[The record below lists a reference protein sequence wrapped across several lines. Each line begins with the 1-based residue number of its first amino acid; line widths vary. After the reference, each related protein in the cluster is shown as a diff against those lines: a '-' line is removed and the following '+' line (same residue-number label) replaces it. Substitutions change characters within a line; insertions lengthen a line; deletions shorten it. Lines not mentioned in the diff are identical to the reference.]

1 MNKEKLNCSRKLR
14 LFDSFLSEDYIQF
27 YEEEKPYFILYND
40 MITTDSSL
48 LLTDSQIEYL
58 RLYYR
63 YFSNYHYFS
72 AKCGLYLMNN
82 MKFTDTTI
90 WCFRV
95 SFSKRISS
103 NEIHQQLRKI
113 ICSEQKEAMEF
124 REIYL
129 LTITTLLKKYRD
141 EELFQKA
148 EVKDVRLYLYQVVFM
163 VMYETTKVLVVSH
176 FLTENLSL
184 CDHLPF

>member
-1 MNKEKLNCSRKLR
+1 
-14 LFDSFLSEDYIQF
+14 
-27 YEEEKPYFILYND
+27 
-40 MITTDSSL
+40 
-48 LLTDSQIEYL
+48 
-58 RLYYR
+58 
-63 YFSNYHYFS
+63 
-72 AKCGLYLMNN
+72 

-95 SFSKRISS
+95 SFAKRISS
-103 NEIHQQLRKI
+103 NEIQQQLRKI

-129 LTITTLLKKYRD
+129 LTITTLLEKYRD
-141 EELFQKA
+141 EELFKKA

-184 CDHLPF
+184 WNHLTL